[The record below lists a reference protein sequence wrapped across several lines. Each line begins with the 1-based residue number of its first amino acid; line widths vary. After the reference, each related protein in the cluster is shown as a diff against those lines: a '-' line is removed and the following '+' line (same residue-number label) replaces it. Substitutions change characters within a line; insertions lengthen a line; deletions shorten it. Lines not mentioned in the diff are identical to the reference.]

1 MTLCQQRPW
10 LQVAGG
16 IRGPDRRKHGSDDR
30 PPAWGSVKLWTDPD
44 ALLVDNQPDVA
55 LIATRSPL
63 DHVLPDIER
72 CAQRGINV
80 VCTSEELAWPDV
92 ERPGERARLD
102 EFATAAGI
110 TVVATGINPGFVFD
124 ALPVMLSAAAW
135 DVHKIYVER
144 VLDAS
149 VFGQRVHRSL
159 GIGYT
164 EDGFQAAVAS
174 RNIRG
179 HIGFAESAHVIADA
193 MGVELEHF
201 EERLVAVL
209 ADRVYELAEYTI
221 HPRETAGVTQSAVAI
236 ADGSEWLHFDLS
248 LHVAPDVVGWETHDR
263 IHVVGENDLDVS
275 IKPGTQAVLTTAARL
290 VNTIPSVLVAA
301 PGFYPAS
308 GLLPNPPWLAPDRQP
323 PARRARK

>member
-1 MTLCQQRPW
+1 M
-10 LQVAGG
+10 
-16 IRGPDRRKHGSDDR
+16 
-30 PPAWGSVKLWTDPD
+30 
-44 ALLVDNQPDVA
+44 A

-63 DHVLPDIER
+63 GQVLPDIER
-72 CAQRGINV
+72 CAQRGIDV

-92 ERPGERARLD
+92 ERSGERARLD
-102 EFATAAGI
+102 ELAAAAGI
-110 TVVATGINPGFVFD
+110 TIVATGINPGFVFD

-135 DVHKIYVER
+135 DVHNIYVER

-164 EDGFQAAVAS
+164 QDGFEAAVAS
-174 RNIRG
+174 GDIRG

-201 EERLVAVL
+201 EERLEAVL

-221 HPRETAGVTQSAVAI
+221 HPPETAGVTQSAVAI
-236 ADGSEWLHFDLS
+236 ADGREWLHFDLS
-248 LHVAPDVVGWETHDR
+248 LHVAPDAVGWETRDR
-263 IHVVGENDLDVS
+263 IHIVGENDLDLS
-275 IKPGTQAVLTTAARL
+275 IKPGTQPVLTTAALL
-290 VNTIPSVLVAA
+290 VNTIPSVLAAA

-308 GLLPNPPWLAPDRQP
+308 RLLPSPPWLAADRQP
-323 PARRARK
+323 PVRRARR